1 MIERV
6 ILNVNDK
13 VYSLLNPSFV
23 TMKETPLSVA
33 EGGFRQCII
42 NPLISFEFACAI
54 AEDIKNHNMGK
65 NSIRGR
71 ILTWNNYEIIVTAVD
86 FMPRDYYPMKVT
98 TIYKEEESV

>member
-13 VYSLLNPSFV
+13 VYSFLNPSMV
-23 TMKETPLSVA
+23 TMKENPLHLVDS
-33 EGGFRQCII
+33 GFRQCII
-42 NPLISFEFACAI
+42 NPVISFKFACAI
-54 AEDIKNHNMGK
+54 AEDIKKHNMHK
-65 NSIRGR
+65 QPIRGR

-98 TIYKEEESV
+98 TICREEESV